1 MLEDFPQDMK
11 LMVDFVSKVNPFE
24 DDEKF
29 FEGILRVTAELVK
42 EAKYGVLF
50 QVNED
55 TVLIKASFGYDKNIK
70 KIPFSAFLSLLNSS
84 CETKNEEWK
93 EAVFETTGVDLKES
107 LSCILFSSGSEKFV
121 VDLGIAS
128 NENVF
133 SQRDLKKMKLFSHLA
148 HNILRVRGMGKS
160 LNSEREIYK
169 SILEK
174 SHDSIII
181 FDDGKLLFVNE
192 EVSHLTGYSKE
203 ELLTMNAWNV
213 VHPKD
218 LPRLMKYHK
227 KRKNGA
233 MAPKEYTAVIIRK
246 DGEERLCHFNTKTIY
261 LNGEAVMLAS
271 LRDITEEERAK
282 EKLRTANL
290 ELKNAYK
297 RLESLNLRFQNIST
311 LLAKMGISE
320 MSENEFLNQVLK
332 STLQVVPVAKY
343 GSLSLIDANEWRF
356 VAAVGHDIQ
365 KLRKLHLNSKYILN
379 SDKKVINNILEF
391 DERIIP
397 DSLLE
402 KLKEAILPI
411 KQTIMVPLDLSGDK
425 EGFLCVDIPKNS
437 DKQFSPEDVKAVESF
452 SKIASAFYVLR
463 KYSKAQEEMK
473 NKITMMLTKILE
485 KYDPYTEGHS
495 ERVANCS
502 VRLAKMLGF
511 GKDELKKIW
520 QESILHDVG
529 KLFVPLEILNKKEKL
544 TLEEFEEIKKHPLVG
559 AEIVEEG
566 AQLHDVALIIKCH
579 HERWDGK
586 GYPRGIAGE
595 EIPIN
600 SRIMAICD
608 AYDAMTSDRAYRRA
622 KKKEDAIE
630 EIRKNAGKQFDPKL
644 VEEFLEMIKDVE
656 SFES

>member
-29 FEGILRVTAELVK
+29 FEGILKVTAEMVK
-42 EAKYGVLF
+42 KAEYGVLF
-50 QVNED
+50 QIKENSAFV
-55 TVLIKASFGYDKNIK
+55 KASFGYDKNVK
-70 KIPFSAFLSLLNSS
+70 KISFASFLSLLNSP
-84 CETKNEEWK
+84 CETENEEWK
-93 EAVFETTGVDLKES
+93 RAVLETTGVNLKES
-107 LSCILFSSGSEKFV
+107 LSCLLFSEKNEKFIV
-121 VDLGIAS
+121 ELGTS
-128 NENVF
+128 KEDGF
-133 SQRDLKKMKLFSHLA
+133 SQGNLKKMRLFSHLT

-160 LNSEREIYK
+160 LDNEREIYK

-181 FDDGKLLFVNE
+181 FDNGKLLFVNE

-203 ELLTMNAWNV
+203 ELLTMNAWDV

-218 LPRLMKYHK
+218 LPRLMKYHERRK
-227 KRKNGA
+227 KGDES
-233 MAPKEYTAVIIRK
+233 PKEYTAVIVRK
-246 DGEERLCHFNTKTIY
+246 DGKERLCHFNTKTIY
-261 LNGEAVMLAS
+261 LNGEPVMLAS

-282 EKLRTANL
+282 EKLEAANL
-290 ELKNAYK
+290 ELKKAYK
-297 RLESLNLRFQNIST
+297 RMEDLNLRFQNISA

-343 GSLSLIDANEWRF
+343 GSLSLIEGDEWRF
-356 VAAVGHDIQ
+356 VATVGHDLQ
-365 KLRKLHLNSKYILN
+365 KLKNLHLKREYILSGN
-379 SDKKVINNILEF
+379 DKVVDNILEF
-391 DERIIP
+391 DERVIP
-397 DSLLE
+397 PSLLE
-402 KLKEAILPI
+402 KFKDAVLPI
-411 KQTIMVPLDLSGDK
+411 KQTIMVPLDLSGNK
-425 EGFLCVDIPKNS
+425 EGFLCVDIPRDS
-437 DKQFSPEDVKAVESF
+437 EERFSTEDVKAVESF
-452 SKIASAFYVLR
+452 SKIASAFYILR
-463 KYSKAQEEMK
+463 KYSRAQEEMK
-473 NKITMMLTKILE
+473 NKIIMMLTKILE

-502 VRLAKMLGF
+502 VRMAKRLGF
-511 GKDELKKIW
+511 SEDELKKIW

-529 KLFVPLEILNKKEKL
+529 KLFVPLEILNKEEKL
-544 TLEEFEEIKKHPLVG
+544 TLEEFEEIKKHPLIG
-559 AEIVEEG
+559 AEIIKEG
-566 AQLHDVALIIKCH
+566 AQLHDIALIVKCH

-586 GYPRGIAGE
+586 GYPQGIAGE

-630 EIRKNAGKQFDPKL
+630 EIRKNAGKQFDPNL
-644 VEEFLEMIKDVE
+644 VGEFLKMIKDVE
-656 SFES
+656 NFEH